1 MDRREFL
8 QRTGLL
14 GGGVLLGGPTLL
26 GGRRARGEDEPR
38 GLLEGSAKDAP
49 IDTIVVAMMENR
61 SFDHYFGW
69 LADDERYLERGKER
83 YGRRFHVDGDQRQEF
98 AAPDGAVYETAP
110 WLTQTGE
117 PNPYRGCGHL
127 DPGHQWDQGR
137 AQRDFGFLGAGAAN
151 DIYALSYYERDAL
164 PFLGELARE
173 FTVFDQW
180 HASVLGPTYPNRAY
194 LHAAQSGGYKVNV
207 VPADTAG
214 YPFAS
219 IWDRLGAAG
228 VPAKYYGTD
237 LPVIA
242 LWGNRLLAYNNP
254 IDAYFTDAAAGTLP
268 NVVFVDPAFLTGNRT
283 DDHPHADIRA
293 GQRFLRDVFQAFA
306 QSKHWKRGAFI
317 VTYDEWGGFFDHV
330 PPPILPDDLAN
341 PVDADNFG
349 QAGFR
354 VPAVIASPYARRGF
368 VDHHLYD
375 HTSVLRFLE
384 WRFLGAPARG
394 PGKDGD
400 SWFLTSRDRNARNL
414 GASLLGEEPDRDVG
428 FDLDV
433 PIGEPSPICT
443 QDGGPP
449 LPPPTPPVPVT
460 PATVPAPAA
469 IEKHSFEVAM
479 DEGWFERVGY
489 KVRPSA
495 MAREWAGTST

>member
-8 QRTGLL
+8 QRGALL
-14 GGGVLLGGPTLL
+14 GGAAALGGPTLL
-26 GGRRARGEDEPR
+26 GGGLRHGGSEPR
-38 GLLEGSAKDAP
+38 GLLERPAQEAP
-49 IDTIVVAMMENR
+49 IDTIVVVMMENR
-61 SFDHYFGW
+61 SFDHYLGW
-69 LADDERYLERGKER
+69 LADDERYLERGKR
-83 YGRRFHVDGDQRQEF
+83 RHGRRFHVDGDQRQQF
-98 AAPDGAVYETAP
+98 TDPDGGVFETAP
-110 WLTQTGE
+110 WLTREGE
-117 PNPYRGCGHL
+117 PNPYRGCGHP
-127 DPGHQWDQGR
+127 DPGHQWDHGR
-137 AQRDFGFLGAGAAN
+137 AQRDAGFLAEGAAN

-164 PFLGELARE
+164 PFLARLARQ

-194 LHAAQSGGYKVNV
+194 LHAAQSGGNKANV
-207 VPADTAG
+207 VPVDTAG

-242 LWGNRLLAYNNP
+242 LWGNRLLSYNNP
-254 IDAYFTDAAAGTLP
+254 IDAYFADAAAGTLP
-268 NVVFVDPAFLTGNRT
+268 NVVFVDPAFLSGNRT

-306 QSKHWKRGAFI
+306 ESKHWKRGLFI
-317 VTYDEWGGFFDHV
+317 ITYDEWGGFFDHV

-354 VPAVIASPYARRGF
+354 VPTVVASPYARRNY
-368 VDHHLYD
+368 VDHHQYD
-375 HTSVLRFLE
+375 HTSVLRLLE

-400 SWFLTSRDRNARNL
+400 TWFFTARDRNARNL
-414 GASLLGEEPDRDVG
+414 GASLLGEDPDRDVG

-433 PIGEPSPICT
+433 AIDEPSAPCT
-443 QDGGPP
+443 EDGGPP
-449 LPPPTPPVPVT
+449 LPPPAPPEPVT
-460 PATVPAPAA
+460 TATAPVAPA
-469 IEKHSFEVAM
+469 IEKHSFEIAM
-479 DEGWFERVGY
+479 DEGYFARVGY
-489 KVRPSA
+489 EVRPSA
-495 MAREWAGTST
+495 MAKDWAPA